1 VDEHAARDGS
11 LAPVA
16 VEPLRASS
24 PERFESFY
32 LREFR
37 KVVAVAYALSGS
49 GLAAEDLAQEAFLA
63 ASQRW
68 EVVGRYERPEAWVRR
83 VAANMAGRTVRRRL
97 TEARVLARA
106 ALGRG
111 GQPGQVRELPDVAAE
126 VWQAV
131 RRLPRRQAQV
141 VVLYYLAGET
151 VAEVAATLGLAE
163 GTVKAHLSR
172 ARRALSERLAVY
184 LEDSP

>member
-1 VDEHAARDGS
+1 VDDQAARHRFP
-11 LAPVA
+11 APVA
-16 VEPLRASS
+16 VQPSHASS

-37 KVVAVAYALSGS
+37 KVVAVAYALTGS

-68 EVVGRYERPEAWVRR
+68 EVIGRYERPEAWVRR

-106 ALGRG
+106 AVGSG
-111 GQPGQVRELPDVAAE
+111 GQPRQVRELPDDAAE

-151 VAEVAATLGLAE
+151 VAEVAATLRLAE

-172 ARRALSERLAVY
+172 ARRALSQQLAVS
-184 LEDSP
+184 LEDSS

>member
-1 VDEHAARDGS
+1 VDEHVARDRS
-11 LAPVA
+11 PAPVA
-16 VEPLRASS
+16 VEPWHASS
-24 PERFESFY
+24 PEPFERFY

-37 KVVAVAYALSGS
+37 KVVGLTYALSGS
-49 GLAAEDLAQEAFLA
+49 GLVAEDLAQEAFLA

-68 EVVGRYERPEAWVRR
+68 EVIGRYERPEAWVRR
-83 VAANMAGRTVRRRL
+83 VAANMAGRTLRRRL

-111 GQPGQVRELPDVAAE
+111 GQPGQVGQLADDAAE
-126 VWQAV
+126 VWRAV

-172 ARRALSERLAVY
+172 ARRALSAQLAVD

>member
-1 VDEHAARDGS
+1 VDEHAARDGFP
-11 LAPVA
+11 APVA
-16 VEPLRASS
+16 VQPSHASS

-68 EVVGRYERPEAWVRR
+68 EVIGRYERPEAWVRR
-83 VAANMAGRTVRRRL
+83 VATNMAGRTVRRRL

-106 ALGRG
+106 ALSS
-111 GQPGQVRELPDVAAE
+111 GQPGQVRELPDDAAE

-151 VAEVAATLGLAE
+151 VAEVAATLRLAE

-172 ARRALSERLAVY
+172 ARRALSEQLAVS

>member
-11 LAPVA
+11 PAPVA
-16 VEPLRASS
+16 VEPWRDSS

-37 KVVAVAYALSGS
+37 KVVALTYALSGS

-68 EVVGRYERPEAWVRR
+68 EVIGRYERPEAWVRR
-83 VAANMAGRTVRRRL
+83 VAANMARRTVRRRF

-111 GQPGQVRELPDVAAE
+111 GQPGQVRELPTTPPGSGRPSAACPGGRRR
-126 VWQAV
+126 WWFCTTWPA
-131 RRLPRRQAQV
+131 RRWPRSRLPS
-141 VVLYYLAGET
+141 GWPKEP
-151 VAEVAATLGLAE
+151 
-163 GTVKAHLSR
+163 SR
-172 ARRALSERLAVY
+172 
-184 LEDSP
+184 PT

>member
-1 VDEHAARDGS
+1 VDEHAALDRS
-11 LAPVA
+11 PAPVV
-16 VEPLRASS
+16 VEPGRASS

-37 KVVAVAYALSGS
+37 KVVALTYALSGS

-68 EVVGRYERPEAWVRR
+68 EVIGRYERPEAWVRR
-83 VAANMAGRTVRRRL
+83 VAANMARRTVRRRF

-111 GQPGQVRELPDVAAE
+111 GQPGQVRELPDDAAG

-172 ARRALSERLAVY
+172 ARRALSEQLAVN